1 MRVPCTNSPF
11 SLGVHNVRPL
21 FSIGTTAQGF
31 TFLLHPVIRKYM
43 TILHNFTKLIDM
55 RFSLF
60 TCKADRKRL
69 FFCGEERHEQKQ
81 HEQRDSSRGNFYAKP
96 PPLEVQICRLAV
108 FRGKRSGR
116 QEMQLAQFQS
126 KRWPKQARRRELTW
140 TVIREQTGH
149 RREIVIVTLLY
160 LALWC
165 FMPLKGHSNW
175 THLMQKF

>member
-1 MRVPCTNSPF
+1 MSRPTTRPPPHALRSIDEIDTFSKKKTPPFLVRWHKHTNILHNYIYVHIYMRVPCTNSPF

-69 FFCGEERHEQKQ
+69 LFCGEERHEQKQ

-126 KRWPKQARRRELTW
+126 KR
-140 TVIREQTGH
+140 
-149 RREIVIVTLLY
+149 
-160 LALWC
+160 
-165 FMPLKGHSNW
+165 
-175 THLMQKF
+175 

>member
-21 FSIGTTAQGF
+21 FSIGTTAQSF

-69 FFCGEERHEQKQ
+69 DLDIWGKSNMNKNNMNNGILQGATFTR
-81 HEQRDSSRGNFYAKP
+81 SP

-126 KRWPKQARRRELTW
+126 KR
-140 TVIREQTGH
+140 
-149 RREIVIVTLLY
+149 
-160 LALWC
+160 
-165 FMPLKGHSNW
+165 
-175 THLMQKF
+175 